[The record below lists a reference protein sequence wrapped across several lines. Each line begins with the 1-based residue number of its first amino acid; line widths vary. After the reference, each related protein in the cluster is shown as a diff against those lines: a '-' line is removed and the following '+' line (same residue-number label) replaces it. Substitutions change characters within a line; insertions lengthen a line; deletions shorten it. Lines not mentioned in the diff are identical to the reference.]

1 MRRGNCAQ
9 ASFSCPPAG
18 GACATQ
24 KQWRCVRWLSARYFA
39 YIIWV
44 TESDPYIGREVTHY
58 RIVEQVGGGGM
69 GVVYRAEDT
78 KLRRQVALKFMPLG
92 VAADPT
98 SLERFQREA
107 RAASALNHPN
117 ICTIYDIDED
127 EGIPFIAMELMQGVT
142 LKHRIANGPLRMDTL
157 VDLAIGVADALDAAH
172 SQGIIHR
179 DIKPANIFITERGQA
194 KILDFGLAKQL
205 ATGRRVGEAISL
217 GATAANVPAVLLETD
232 PNLTEP
238 GMALG
243 TVAYMSPEQV
253 CGEKLDG
260 RSDLFSFG
268 IVIYEMATAKQA
280 FSGPTAGVVFNQILE
295 REPVRPSQLNPEV
308 PPKLEE
314 IIEKALEK
322 DLKLRYHTAG
332 DMRADLQRL
341 KRAMESGRSGT
352 IRAGGAFSGTPSET
366 QGAAPIE
373 TPSSTP
379 PGTPPGSGAINAQ
392 DAGAAAAAAADLQRG
407 MASRVREDLHRLKG
421 ASEAT
426 ENLQSSV
433 ATRTGARSI
442 AEGGAS
448 GVRRTTESS
457 ATASA
462 AVPREKRNPAFLIA
476 SIAVVALLAIG
487 AAYGVYS
494 LLHRAPRTP
503 FENFSIKQISKNG
516 RSVAAAISPDGKYVL
531 SVVMDKGQSSLWL
544 NHLPTDSDTQIVPP
558 SDAIYFGPI
567 FAPDGNFIYFLKRES
582 AGADEADLYRAPI
595 LGGTPQLT
603 VHEAD
608 NPITFSPDGKRIAYV
623 RTGHP
628 DADKFC
634 LLTANA
640 DGSDERILVKGPLI
654 EQPFYPAWTPDGKAI
669 AGVVYENSGE
679 LSQIKMF
686 DAASGKESKLAGFK
700 DYAPSFLTWLPSGEG
715 MLLTAEARGSG
726 FIRQQIGYF
735 SSDEP
740 GIRFVTQDTNNYITL
755 RLSAD
760 GKTLSA
766 IQRHVNYGFFNFNA
780 AAAMAGRP
788 PDVTGIRQER
798 DIYGFNWAPDG
809 ALYVNDG
816 GKLLRVNADGS
827 GDETVLVNEADTV
840 LGLPASCANGKY
852 IVFTWAGYHNSTA
865 ANIWRVNAD
874 GRDPK
879 QITDEHDLRA
889 PVCSADGQWV
899 YFRDWF
905 SLEIKR
911 APIEGGKAEVV
922 PGTKIADAELDDTPV
937 AISPDGQWLAFSI
950 HTEPEGNETAHQT
963 KIVLLNLAQNGG
975 TGGDAGGTANSAGA
989 SASGGKADGAS
1000 GAQNKGAGAAARA
1013 GKGADASEGA
1023 GVGKGAGG
1031 AENKSGA
1038 AAAGAADKK
1047 GGSNA
1052 SAGASATNPITRIIK
1067 PDQRISG
1074 AASFTPDGRALV
1086 YPVREAGVDNLW
1098 LQPLDG
1104 GASAG
1109 KRITN
1114 FTTDL
1119 IDAYHFSLDG
1129 KQLGVLQRHA
1139 VSDVVLLRDTSK

>member
-1 MRRGNCAQ
+1 
-9 ASFSCPPAG
+9 
-18 GACATQ
+18 
-24 KQWRCVRWLSARYFA
+24 VRWLSVRYFA

-44 TESDPYIGREVTHY
+44 TEADPYIGREVTHY

-92 VAADPT
+92 VTADPT

-142 LKHRIANGPLRMDTL
+142 LKNRIANGPLRMDML

-280 FSGPTAGVVFNQILE
+280 FSGATAGVVFNQILE

-308 PPKLEE
+308 PAKLEE

-352 IRAGGAFSGTPSET
+352 IRATSPGTPSGTSIGNPSVTPSGTP
-366 QGAAPIE
+366 
-373 TPSSTP
+373 
-379 PGTPPGSGAINAQ
+379 AIDAQ
-392 DAGAAAAAAADLQRG
+392 SADAEAAAALQRSIE
-407 MASRVREDLHRLKG
+407 MRVHEDLHRLKG

-426 ENLQSSV
+426 ANLQSSV

-442 AEGGAS
+442 SQSLSAA
-448 GVRRTTESS
+448 RRTTESGGT
-457 ATASA
+457 ATAEAA
-462 AVPREKRNPAFLIA
+462 AVPARRNRALLIA
-476 SIAVVALLAIG
+476 GIAGVALLAIG

-494 LLHRAPRTP
+494 LLHRAPRMP

-654 EQPFYPAWTPDGKAI
+654 EEPFYPAWTPDGKAI

-686 DAASGKESKLAGFK
+686 DAASGKEAKLAGFK
-700 DYAPSFLTWLPSGEG
+700 DYAPSYLTWLPSGEG

-766 IQRHVNYGFFNFNA
+766 IQRHMTYGFFNFPA

-816 GKLLRVNADGS
+816 GKLLRVNANGS
-827 GDETVLVNEADTV
+827 GDETVLVSEADTI
-840 LGLPASCANGKY
+840 LGLPASCANGEY
-852 IVFTWAGYHNSTA
+852 IVFTWAGYHGSTT
-865 ANIWRVNAD
+865 ANVWRVNSD

-911 APIEGGKAEVV
+911 APIDGGKAEVV

-950 HTEPEGNETAHQT
+950 HVEPEGTETAHQT
-963 KIVLLNLAQNGG
+963 KIVLLNLSASGASG
-975 TGGDAGGTANSAGA
+975 ASANAGA
-989 SASGGKADGAS
+989 SASG
-1000 GAQNKGAGAAARA
+1000 AQNRGAGANANSSAA
-1013 GKGADASEGA
+1013 
-1023 GVGKGAGG
+1023 
-1031 AENKSGA
+1031 
-1038 AAAGAADKK
+1038 
-1047 GGSNA
+1047 
-1052 SAGASATNPITRIIK
+1052 NPITRIIK

-1104 GASAG
+1104 SASAA

-1129 KQLGVLQRHA
+1129 KQLGVLQRHV

>member
-1 MRRGNCAQ
+1 
-9 ASFSCPPAG
+9 
-18 GACATQ
+18 
-24 KQWRCVRWLSARYFA
+24 
-39 YIIWV
+39 
-44 TESDPYIGREVTHY
+44 
-58 RIVEQVGGGGM
+58 M

-142 LKHRIANGPLRMDTL
+142 LKNRIASGPLRMDML
-157 VDLAIGVADALDAAH
+157 LDLAIGVADALDAAH
-172 SQGIIHR
+172 SQGILHR
-179 DIKPANIFITERGQA
+179 DIKPANIFITDRGQA

-205 ATGRRVGEAISL
+205 SKGRRVGEAISL

-268 IVIYEMATAKQA
+268 IVLYEMATAKQA
-280 FSGPTAGVVFNQILE
+280 FSGATAGVIFNQILE
-295 REPVRPSQLNPEV
+295 RQPVPPSQLNPEV

-332 DMRADLQRL
+332 DLRADLQRL

-352 IRAGGAFSGTPSET
+352 IRAASSG
-366 QGAAPIE
+366 

-379 PGTPPGSGAINAQ
+379 SSGAPSGTPSLAPSGTPANDAQ
-392 DAGAAAAAAADLQRG
+392 SADAEAAAALQRSIE
-407 MASRVREDLHRLKG
+407 SRAHEDLYRLKG
-421 ASEAT
+421 ASEAS

-442 AEGGAS
+442 SQSLTTA
-448 GVRRTTESS
+448 RRTTESGGT
-457 ATASA
+457 ATAEAA
-462 AVPREKRNPAFLIA
+462 AVPARRNRALLVAGIA
-476 SIAVVALLAIG
+476 GIALLAIG

-494 LLHRAPRTP
+494 LLHRAHPMP
-503 FENFSIKQISKNG
+503 FENFSIRQISKNG
-516 RSVAAAISPDGKYVL
+516 KSVAAAISPDGKYVL
-531 SVVMDKGQSSLWL
+531 SVVQDKGQSSLWL
-544 NHLPTDSDTQIVPP
+544 RHLPTDSDTQIVAP

-582 AGADEADLYRAPI
+582 AAADEADLYRAPI

-628 DADKFC
+628 DPEKFS

-640 DGSDERILVKGPLI
+640 DGSDEKTLVSGPMT

-686 DAASGKESKLAGFK
+686 DAATGKEAKLAGFK
-700 DYAPSFLTWLPSGEG
+700 DYAPSFLSWLPSGDG

-766 IQRHVNYGFFNFNA
+766 IQRHMNYGFFNFPA
-780 AAAMAGRP
+780 AVAMAGRP

-798 DIYGFNWAPDG
+798 DIYGFNWAPENT
-809 ALYVNDG
+809 LYLNDG

-827 GDETVLVNEADTV
+827 GDETVLVSEADTV

-852 IVFTWAGYHNSTA
+852 IVFTWAGYHGSTT

-879 QITDEHDLRA
+879 QLTDEHDLRA
-889 PVCSADGQWV
+889 PACSADGQWV

-905 SLEIKR
+905 SHEIKR
-911 APIEGGKAEVV
+911 APIDGGKSEVV
-922 PGTKIADAELDDTPV
+922 RGTKIADAELDNSPV

-950 HTEPEGNETAHQT
+950 HVEPEGNETAHQT
-963 KIVLLNLAQNGG
+963 KIVLLNLNGTPSVPG
-975 TGGDAGGTANSAGA
+975 KGSLGNPSSGARSGHGGS
-989 SASGGKADGAS
+989 GKA
-1000 GAQNKGAGAAARA
+1000 
-1013 GKGADASEGA
+1013 E
-1023 GVGKGAGG
+1023 GAGG
-1031 AENKSGA
+1031 AEHKG
-1038 AAAGAADKK
+1038 AGAV
-1047 GGSNA
+1047 
-1052 SAGASATNPITRIIK
+1052 AGASVANSATRIIS

-1104 GASAG
+1104 DASAAR
-1109 KRITN
+1109 RITN
-1114 FTTDL
+1114 FTSDL

>member
-1 MRRGNCAQ
+1 MAE
-9 ASFSCPPAG
+9 A
-18 GACATQ
+18 
-24 KQWRCVRWLSARYFA
+24 
-39 YIIWV
+39 
-44 TESDPYIGREVTHY
+44 DPYIGRVVTHY

-142 LKHRIANGPLRMDTL
+142 LKNRIATGPLRMDML

-205 ATGRRVGEAISL
+205 ATGRKVGEAISL

-295 REPVRPSQLNPEV
+295 REPVRPSRLNPEV

-352 IRAGGAFSGTPSET
+352 IRALTSGTQSGAPTGTPSGTPS
-366 QGAAPIE
+366 GA
-373 TPSSTP
+373 PS
-379 PGTPPGSGAINAQ
+379 SGAIGAQ
-392 DAGAAAAAAADLQRG
+392 SADAAAAADLQG
-407 MASRVREDLHRLKG
+407 SMASRVREDLHRLKG

-442 AEGGAS
+442 SQSLPTA
-448 GVRRTTESS
+448 RRTTESGGT
-457 ATASA
+457 ATGEA
-462 AVPREKRNPAFLIA
+462 AVPPAQRNRALQIA
-476 SIAVVALLAIG
+476 GIALLAIG

-494 LLHRAPRTP
+494 LVHRAGPVP
-503 FENFSIKQISKNG
+503 FQNFSITQVTKSGKAIS
-516 RSVAAAISPDGKYVL
+516 AAISPDGKYIF
-531 SVVMDKGQSSLWL
+531 SVVSDKGQRSLWL
-544 NHLPTDSDTQIVPP
+544 RHLPTDSDTQIVPP
-558 SDAIYFGPI
+558 SDAYYWGPI
-567 FAPDGNFIYFLKRES
+567 FAPDGNYVYFLKRES
-582 AGADEADLYRAPI
+582 AAADESDLYRAPI

-608 NPITFSPDGKRIAYV
+608 NPITFSPDGQRIAYV

-628 DADKFC
+628 EPGEFS
-634 LLTANA
+634 LLTAQS
-640 DGSDERILVKGPLI
+640 DGSDEKLLVAGPI
-654 EQPFYPAWTPDGKAI
+654 AEEPFGLAWTRDGKAI
-669 AGVVYENSGE
+669 AGVIYQMGE
-679 LSQIKMF
+679 QLSRIEMF
-686 DAASGKESKLAGFK
+686 DVASGKNTTLAGFT
-700 DYAPSFLTWLPSGEG
+700 DFAASALVWMPDGDG
-715 MLLTAEARGSG
+715 MLLTAESRGTG
-726 FIRQQIGYF
+726 FIRDQIGYL
-735 SSDEP
+735 EK
-740 GIRFVTQDTNNYITL
+740 GEARIRLVTQDTNSYKTL

-760 GKTLSA
+760 GKILSA
-766 IQRHVNYGFFNFNA
+766 VQVKISNSFYEFPATGAPSGNAPGA
-780 AAAMAGRP
+780 AASALPVAA
-788 PDVTGIRQER
+788 VTQER
-798 DIYGFNWAPDG
+798 DVYGFNWAPD
-809 ALYVNDG
+809 AKLLVNDG
-816 GKLLRVNADGS
+816 GKLLRVSATG
-827 GDETVLVNEADTV
+827 GDEAVLLSEANTVMA
-840 LGLPASCANGKY
+840 LPASCANGKY
-852 IVFTWAGYHNSTA
+852 IVFTWAGYHGSPF
-865 ANIWRVNAD
+865 ANIWRVDSD
-874 GRDPK
+874 GTNPK
-879 QITDEHDLRA
+879 QITNERDIRG
-889 PVCSADGQWV
+889 PVCSPDGKWV

-905 SLEIKR
+905 SHEIKR
-911 APIEGGKAEVV
+911 ASIDGGKSEVV
-922 PGTKIADAELDDTPV
+922 PGTNIPDADLDTTDIS
-937 AISPDGQWLAFSI
+937 ISPDGQWLAFSI
-950 HTEPEGNETAHQT
+950 HVEPEGNETAHQT
-963 KIVLLNLAQNGG
+963 KIVLLSLGEAEPNQP
-975 TGGDAGGTANSAGA
+975 
-989 SASGGKADGAS
+989 GKLP
-1000 GAQNKGAGAAARA
+1000 
-1013 GKGADASEGA
+1013 
-1023 GVGKGAGG
+1023 
-1031 AENKSGA
+1031 
-1038 AAAGAADKK
+1038 
-1047 GGSNA
+1047 
-1052 SAGASATNPITRIIK
+1052 TNPIKRIVS

-1086 YPVREAGVDNLW
+1086 YPIRAAGVDNLW
-1098 LQPLDG
+1098 LQPLD
-1104 GASAG
+1104 ASADHVDPSG
-1109 KRITN
+1109 IIPSKTIVRGPVPGRQITN

>member
-1 MRRGNCAQ
+1 MAE
-9 ASFSCPPAG
+9 
-18 GACATQ
+18 T
-24 KQWRCVRWLSARYFA
+24 
-39 YIIWV
+39 
-44 TESDPYIGREVTHY
+44 DPYIGRVVTHY

-78 KLRRQVALKFMPLG
+78 KLRRQVALKFLPLG

-127 EGIPFIAMELMQGVT
+127 EGIPFIAMELLQGVT
-142 LKHRIANGPLRMDTL
+142 LKHRIASGPLRMDML

-205 ATGRRVGEAISL
+205 ATGRRVGETISM

-232 PNLTEP
+232 PNLTSP
-238 GMALG
+238 GTALG

-268 IVIYEMATAKQA
+268 IVIYEMATGKQA
-280 FSGPTAGVVFNQILE
+280 FSGATAGVIFNQILE
-295 REPVRPSQLNPEV
+295 RQPAPPSQLNPEV
-308 PPKLEE
+308 PAKLEE

-352 IRAGGAFSGTPSET
+352 IRAASSFSAPS
-366 QGAAPIE
+366 GNR
-373 TPSSTP
+373 
-379 PGTPPGSGAINAQ
+379 AIDAQ
-392 DAGAAAAAAADLQRG
+392 DADAEAAADLQRSIS
-407 MASRVREDLHRLKG
+407 SRAREDLHRLKG

-426 ENLQSSV
+426 ENLQSSGGS
-433 ATRTGARSI
+433 RTGARSI
-442 AEGGAS
+442 AQGGAS
-448 GVRRTTESS
+448 GARRTTESGGTSSGTSAGTGTGS
-457 ATASA
+457 ATSTATGTTTGTTTGA
-462 AVPREKRNPAFLIA
+462 TAVEVARQHRGILTIVMVAI
-476 SIAVVALLAIG
+476 ALLAVG
-487 AAYGVYS
+487 AAYGLYS
-494 LLHRAPRTP
+494 LLHRAEPVP
-503 FENFSIKQISKNG
+503 FQHFSITQISKNG
-516 RSVAAAISPDGKYVL
+516 KSVAAAISPDGKYVL
-531 SVVMDKGQSSLWL
+531 SVVEDKGQRSLWL
-544 NHLPTDSDTQIVPP
+544 HHLPTDSDTQIVAP

-608 NPITFSPDGKRIAYV
+608 NPITFSPDGKRMAYV

-628 DADKFC
+628 DPEKFS

-640 DGSDERILVKGPLI
+640 DGSDEKTLASGPMTA
-654 EQPFYPAWTPDGKAI
+654 QPFYPAWTPDGKAI
-669 AGVVYENSGE
+669 AGVVYQNSGE

-686 DAASGKESKLAGFK
+686 DAASGKEAKLAGFK
-700 DYAPSFLTWLPSGEG
+700 DYAPSYLTWMPSGAG

-760 GKTLSA
+760 GKMLSA
-766 IQRHVNYGFFNFNA
+766 IQRHVNYGFFNFPA
-780 AAAMAGRP
+780 AAAMAGKP
-788 PDVTGIRQER
+788 PDVTGIREER
-798 DIYGFNWAPDG
+798 DVYGFNWAPENT
-809 ALYVNDG
+809 LYVNDG

-827 GDETVLVNEADTV
+827 GDETVLVSEADTV
-840 LGLPASCANGKY
+840 LGLPASCASGKY
-852 IVFTWAGYHNSTA
+852 IVFTWAGYHGSTT
-865 ANIWRVNAD
+865 ANIWRVNSD

-905 SLEIKR
+905 SQEIKR
-911 APIEGGKAEVV
+911 A
-922 PGTKIADAELDDTPV
+922 
-937 AISPDGQWLAFSI
+937 
-950 HTEPEGNETAHQT
+950 
-963 KIVLLNLAQNGG
+963 
-975 TGGDAGGTANSAGA
+975 
-989 SASGGKADGAS
+989 
-1000 GAQNKGAGAAARA
+1000 
-1013 GKGADASEGA
+1013 
-1023 GVGKGAGG
+1023 
-1031 AENKSGA
+1031 
-1038 AAAGAADKK
+1038 
-1047 GGSNA
+1047 
-1052 SAGASATNPITRIIK
+1052 
-1067 PDQRISG
+1067 
-1074 AASFTPDGRALV
+1074 
-1086 YPVREAGVDNLW
+1086 
-1098 LQPLDG
+1098 
-1104 GASAG
+1104 
-1109 KRITN
+1109 
-1114 FTTDL
+1114 
-1119 IDAYHFSLDG
+1119 
-1129 KQLGVLQRHA
+1129 
-1139 VSDVVLLRDTSK
+1139 

>member
-1 MRRGNCAQ
+1 MSSGYRAAFLRGHRHDCLCYLKA
-9 ASFSCPPAG
+9 PAG
-18 GACATQ
+18 GQ
-24 KQWRCVRWLSARYFA
+24 RYKCKNNDASSCCLTPRHFA
-39 YIIWV
+39 YIIRV
-44 TESDPYIGREVTHY
+44 TESDPYIGRVVTHY

-92 VAADPT
+92 VAADPI

-142 LKHRIANGPLRMDTL
+142 LKQRIAIGPLRTDAL
-157 VDLAIGVADALDAAH
+157 LEIAIEVADALDAAH
-172 SQGIIHR
+172 SRGILHR
-179 DIKPANIFITERGQA
+179 DIKPANIFITDRGQA

-217 GATAANVPAVLLETD
+217 GATASNVPAVLLETD
-232 PNLTEP
+232 PNLTET

-253 CGEKLDG
+253 SGEKLDG

-268 IVIYEMATAKQA
+268 IVLYEMATAKQA
-280 FSGPTAGVVFNQILE
+280 FSGATAGVIFNQILE
-295 REPVRPSQLNPEV
+295 REPVRPSQVNPEV

-352 IRAGGAFSGTPSET
+352 IRSAGSFSSTPSGTASGAPSETPSGTPSV
-366 QGAAPIE
+366 
-373 TPSSTP
+373 TPS
-379 PGTPPGSGAINAQ
+379 GSGAINAQ
-392 DAGAAAAAAADLQRG
+392 DADAAAAADLRNS
-407 MASRVREDLHRLKG
+407 MSSRAREDLHRLKG

-442 AEGGAS
+442 SQSLTTA
-448 GVRRTTESS
+448 RRTTESGGT
-457 ATASA
+457 ATAEAA
-462 AVPREKRNPAFLIA
+462 AVPARRNRALLIA
-476 SIAVVALLAIG
+476 GIAGIALLAIG

-494 LLHRAPRTP
+494 LLHRAPRMP
-503 FENFSIKQISKNG
+503 FENFSIRQISKNG
-516 RSVAAAISPDGKYVL
+516 KSVAAAISPDGKYVL

-544 NHLPTDSDTQIVPP
+544 RHLPTDSDTQIVPP

-582 AGADEADLYRAPI
+582 AAADEADLYRAPI

-640 DGSDERILVKGPLI
+640 DGSDEKILLKGPLT

-669 AGVVYENSGE
+669 AGAVYENSGE

-686 DAASGKESKLAGFK
+686 DASSGKETKLAGFK

-766 IQRHVNYGFFNFNA
+766 IQRHMTFGFFNFPA

-798 DIYGFNWAPDG
+798 DIYGFNWAPENT
-809 ALYVNDG
+809 LYVNDG

-827 GDETVLVNEADTV
+827 GEETVLVSEADTI

-852 IVFTWAGYHNSTA
+852 IVFTWAGYHGSTT
-865 ANIWRVNAD
+865 ANIWRVNSD

-905 SLEIKR
+905 SQEIKR
-911 APIEGGKAEVV
+911 ASIDGGKAEVV
-922 PGTKIADAELDDTPV
+922 AGTKIADAELDDTPV

-950 HTEPEGNETAHQT
+950 HVEPEGNETAHQT
-963 KIVLLNLAQNGG
+963 KIVLLNL
-975 TGGDAGGTANSAGA
+975 
-989 SASGGKADGAS
+989 
-1000 GAQNKGAGAAARA
+1000 GAA
-1013 GKGADASEGA
+1013 
-1023 GVGKGAGG
+1023 AGG
-1031 AENKSGA
+1031 AESKSANAANGA
-1038 AAAGAADKK
+1038 
-1047 GGSNA
+1047 
-1052 SAGASATNPITRIIK
+1052 NPVTRIIK

-1098 LQPLDG
+1098 LQPLDTS
-1104 GASAG
+1104 ASTA

-1114 FTTDL
+1114 FTSDL

>member
-1 MRRGNCAQ
+1 M
-9 ASFSCPPAG
+9 
-18 GACATQ
+18 
-24 KQWRCVRWLSARYFA
+24 RWLCAREFA

-44 TESDPYIGREVTHY
+44 TESDPYIGRVVTHY

-92 VAADPT
+92 VTADPT

-142 LKHRIANGPLRMDTL
+142 LKHRIASGPLRMDIL

-268 IVIYEMATAKQA
+268 IVLYEMATAKQA
-280 FSGPTAGVVFNQILE
+280 FSGATAGVIFNQILE

-352 IRAGGAFSGTPSET
+352 IRATSPGTSSSTPSGTPS
-366 QGAAPIE
+366 A
-373 TPSSTP
+373 TPS
-379 PGTPPGSGAINAQ
+379 GTPSGTPAIDAQ
-392 DAGAAAAAAADLQRG
+392 SADAEAAAALQRSIE
-407 MASRVREDLHRLKG
+407 SRAHEDLHRLKG

-426 ENLQSSV
+426 ANLQSSV

-457 ATASA
+457 VSATT
-462 AVPREKRNPAFLIA
+462 AVPREQRNPAFLFA

-640 DGSDERILVKGPLI
+640 DGSDEKILVKGPLI

-686 DAASGKESKLAGFK
+686 DAASGKEAKLAGFK

-766 IQRHVNYGFFNFNA
+766 IQRHMTYGFFNFPA

-816 GKLLRVNADGS
+816 GKLLRVNANGS

-852 IVFTWAGYHNSTA
+852 IVFTWAGYHGSTA
-865 ANIWRVNAD
+865 ANIWRVNSD

-950 HTEPEGNETAHQT
+950 HVEPEGNETAHQM
-963 KIVLLNLAQNGG
+963 KIVLLNLGASGAA
-975 TGGDAGGTANSAGA
+975 GGDGSGSANAGKGAGA
-989 SASGGKADGAS
+989 GAASESRGKADGAS
-1000 GAQNKGAGAAARA
+1000 GAKNKGAGAE
-1013 GKGADASEGA
+1013 ASEGA

-1031 AENKSGA
+1031 AENKG
-1038 AAAGAADKK
+1038 AGA
-1047 GGSNA
+1047 NV
-1052 SAGASATNPITRIIK
+1052 GASAANPITRIIK

-1098 LQPLDG
+1098 QQPIEG
-1104 GASAG
+1104 SASAA

-1114 FTTDL
+1114 FTTDM

>member
-1 MRRGNCAQ
+1 MAE
-9 ASFSCPPAG
+9 A
-18 GACATQ
+18 
-24 KQWRCVRWLSARYFA
+24 
-39 YIIWV
+39 
-44 TESDPYIGREVTHY
+44 DPYIGRVVTHY

-92 VAADPT
+92 VAADPI

-142 LKHRIANGPLRMDTL
+142 LKQRIASGPLRTDAL
-157 VDLAIGVADALDAAH
+157 LEIAIEVADALDAAH
-172 SQGIIHR
+172 SRGILHR
-179 DIKPANIFITERGQA
+179 DIKPANIFITDRGQA

-217 GATAANVPAVLLETD
+217 GATASNVPAVLLETD
-232 PNLTEP
+232 PNLTET

-253 CGEKLDG
+253 SGEKLDG

-268 IVIYEMATAKQA
+268 IVLYEMATAKQA
-280 FSGPTAGVVFNQILE
+280 FSGATAGVIFNQILE
-295 REPVRPSQLNPEV
+295 REPVRPSQVNPEV

-352 IRAGGAFSGTPSET
+352 IRSAGAFSSTPSGTPS
-366 QGAAPIE
+366 GGPSE
-373 TPSSTP
+373 TPS
-379 PGTPPGSGAINAQ
+379 GTPPVTPSGSRAINAQ
-392 DAGAAAAAAADLQRG
+392 DADAVAAADLRNS
-407 MASRVREDLHRLKG
+407 MSSRAREDLHRLKG

-442 AEGGAS
+442 SQSLTTA
-448 GVRRTTESS
+448 RRTTESGGT
-457 ATASA
+457 ATAEAA
-462 AVPREKRNPAFLIA
+462 AVPARRNRALLIA
-476 SIAVVALLAIG
+476 GIAGIALLAIG

-494 LLHRAPRTP
+494 LLHRAPRMP
-503 FENFSIKQISKNG
+503 FENFSIRQISKNG
-516 RSVAAAISPDGKYVL
+516 KSVAAAISPDGKYVL

-544 NHLPTDSDTQIVPP
+544 RHLPTDSDTQIVPP

-582 AGADEADLYRAPI
+582 AAADEADLYRAPI

-640 DGSDERILVKGPLI
+640 DGSDEKILLKGPLT

-669 AGVVYENSGE
+669 AGAVYENSGE

-686 DAASGKESKLAGFK
+686 DAATGKEAKLAGFK
-700 DYAPSFLTWLPSGEG
+700 DFAPSFLTWLPSGEG

-766 IQRHVNYGFFNFNA
+766 IQRHMSFGFFNFPA

-798 DIYGFNWAPDG
+798 DIYGFNWAPENT
-809 ALYVNDG
+809 LYVNDG
-816 GKLLRVNADGS
+816 GKLMRVNADGS
-827 GDETVLVNEADTV
+827 GDETVLVSEADTV

-852 IVFTWAGYHNSTA
+852 IVFTWAGYHGSTT
-865 ANIWRVNAD
+865 ANIWRVNSD

-905 SLEIKR
+905 SQEIKR
-911 APIEGGKAEVV
+911 ASIDGGKAEVV

-963 KIVLLNLAQNGG
+963 KIVLLNL
-975 TGGDAGGTANSAGA
+975 
-989 SASGGKADGAS
+989 
-1000 GAQNKGAGAAARA
+1000 GAA
-1013 GKGADASEGA
+1013 
-1023 GVGKGAGG
+1023 AGG
-1031 AENKSGA
+1031 AESKSA
-1038 AAAGAADKK
+1038 
-1047 GGSNA
+1047 N
-1052 SAGASATNPITRIIK
+1052 RIIK

-1104 GASAG
+1104 SASAA

-1114 FTTDL
+1114 FTSDL

>member
-1 MRRGNCAQ
+1 MPALQGKIGKAT
-9 ASFSCPPAG
+9 APPVL
-18 GACATQ
+18 Q
-24 KQWRCVRWLSARYFA
+24 EQWRGETTDALRVDEASASSRILGRMA
-39 YIIWV
+39 
-44 TESDPYIGREVTHY
+44 EADPYIGRVVTHY

-78 KLRRQVALKFMPLG
+78 KLRRQVALKFLPLG
-92 VAADPT
+92 AAPDAT

-127 EGIPFIAMELMQGVT
+127 EGTPFIAMELLQGVT
-142 LKHRIANGPLRMDTL
+142 LKHRIASGPLRMDTL

-205 ATGRRVGEAISL
+205 ATGRKVGETISM

-232 PNLTEP
+232 PNLTSP
-238 GMALG
+238 GTALG

-268 IVIYEMATAKQA
+268 IVLYEMATAKQA
-280 FSGPTAGVVFNQILE
+280 FSGATAGVIFNQILE
-295 REPVRPSQLNPEV
+295 REPVRPSQVNPEV

-352 IRAGGAFSGTPSET
+352 IRAGAVSSSPSGTPPERPS
-366 QGAAPIE
+366 GA
-373 TPSSTP
+373 PS
-379 PGTPPGSGAINAQ
+379 SGAINAQ
-392 DAGAAAAAAADLQRG
+392 DADAAADLQNS
-407 MASRVREDLHRLKG
+407 MSSRAREDLHRLKG

-442 AEGGAS
+442 SQSLTTA
-448 GVRRTTESS
+448 RRTTESGGT
-457 ATASA
+457 ATAEAA
-462 AVPREKRNPAFLIA
+462 AVPARRNRALLIA
-476 SIAVVALLAIG
+476 GIAGIALLAIG

-494 LLHRAPRTP
+494 LLHRAPRMP
-503 FENFSIKQISKNG
+503 FENFTIRQISKNG
-516 RSVAAAISPDGKYVL
+516 KSVAAAISPDGKYVL
-531 SVVMDKGQSSLWL
+531 SVVQDKGQSSLWL
-544 NHLPTDSDTQIVPP
+544 RHLPTDSDTQIVPP
-558 SDAIYFGPI
+558 SDAI
-567 FAPDGNFIYFLKRES
+567 FIYFLKRES
-582 AGADEADLYRAPI
+582 AAADEADLYRAPI

-608 NPITFSPDGKRIAYV
+608 NPITFSPYGKRIAYV
-623 RTGHP
+623 RSGHP

-640 DGSDERILVKGPLI
+640 DGSDEKILLKGPLT
-654 EQPFYPAWTPDGKAI
+654 EQPFYPAWSPDGKAI
-669 AGVVYENSGE
+669 AGVVYQNSGE

-686 DAASGKESKLAGFK
+686 DAASGKEAKLAGFK
-700 DYAPSFLTWLPSGEG
+700 DYAPSYLTWMPSGEG

-766 IQRHVNYGFFNFNA
+766 IQRHVNYGFFNFPA

-809 ALYVNDG
+809 GLYVNDG
-816 GKLLRVNADGS
+816 GKLMRVNADGS
-827 GDETVLVNEADTV
+827 GDETVLVSEADTV
-840 LGLPASCANGKY
+840 LGLPASCASGKY
-852 IVFTWAGYHNSTA
+852 I
-865 ANIWRVNAD
+865 
-874 GRDPK
+874 
-879 QITDEHDLRA
+879 
-889 PVCSADGQWV
+889 
-899 YFRDWF
+899 
-905 SLEIKR
+905 
-911 APIEGGKAEVV
+911 
-922 PGTKIADAELDDTPV
+922 
-937 AISPDGQWLAFSI
+937 
-950 HTEPEGNETAHQT
+950 
-963 KIVLLNLAQNGG
+963 
-975 TGGDAGGTANSAGA
+975 
-989 SASGGKADGAS
+989 
-1000 GAQNKGAGAAARA
+1000 
-1013 GKGADASEGA
+1013 
-1023 GVGKGAGG
+1023 
-1031 AENKSGA
+1031 
-1038 AAAGAADKK
+1038 
-1047 GGSNA
+1047 
-1052 SAGASATNPITRIIK
+1052 
-1067 PDQRISG
+1067 
-1074 AASFTPDGRALV
+1074 
-1086 YPVREAGVDNLW
+1086 
-1098 LQPLDG
+1098 
-1104 GASAG
+1104 
-1109 KRITN
+1109 
-1114 FTTDL
+1114 
-1119 IDAYHFSLDG
+1119 
-1129 KQLGVLQRHA
+1129 
-1139 VSDVVLLRDTSK
+1139 

>member
-1 MRRGNCAQ
+1 
-9 ASFSCPPAG
+9 
-18 GACATQ
+18 
-24 KQWRCVRWLSARYFA
+24 
-39 YIIWV
+39 V
-44 TESDPYIGREVTHY
+44 TESDPYIGRVVTHY

-92 VAADPT
+92 VAADPI

-142 LKHRIANGPLRMDTL
+142 LKQRIASGPLRTDAL
-157 VDLAIGVADALDAAH
+157 LEIAIEVADALDAAH
-172 SQGIIHR
+172 SRGILHR
-179 DIKPANIFITERGQA
+179 DIKPANIFITDRGQA

-217 GATAANVPAVLLETD
+217 GATASNVPAVLLETD
-232 PNLTEP
+232 PNLTET

-253 CGEKLDG
+253 SGEKLDG

-268 IVIYEMATAKQA
+268 IVLYEMATAKQA
-280 FSGPTAGVVFNQILE
+280 FSGATAGVIFNQILE
-295 REPVRPSQLNPEV
+295 REPVRPSQVNPEV

-352 IRAGGAFSGTPSET
+352 IRSAGAFSSTPSGTASGAPSET
-366 QGAAPIE
+366 
-373 TPSSTP
+373 PS
-379 PGTPPGSGAINAQ
+379 GTPPVTPSGSGAINAQ
-392 DAGAAAAAAADLQRG
+392 DADAAADLQNS
-407 MASRVREDLHRLKG
+407 MSSRAREDLHRLKG

-442 AEGGAS
+442 SQSLTTA
-448 GVRRTTESS
+448 RRTIESGGT
-457 ATASA
+457 ATAEAA
-462 AVPREKRNPAFLIA
+462 AVPARRYRALLIA
-476 SIAVVALLAIG
+476 GIAGIALLAIG

-494 LLHRAPRTP
+494 LLHRAPRMP
-503 FENFSIKQISKNG
+503 FENFSIRQISKNG
-516 RSVAAAISPDGKYVL
+516 KSVAAAISPDGKYVL

-544 NHLPTDSDTQIVPP
+544 RHLPTDSDTQIVPP

-582 AGADEADLYRAPI
+582 AAADEADLYRAPI

-640 DGSDERILVKGPLI
+640 DGSDEKILLKGPLT

-669 AGVVYENSGE
+669 AGAVYENSGE

-686 DAASGKESKLAGFK
+686 DAATGKETKLAGFK

-766 IQRHVNYGFFNFNA
+766 IQRHMTFGFFNFPA

-798 DIYGFNWAPDG
+798 DIYGFNWAPENT
-809 ALYVNDG
+809 LYVNDG
-816 GKLLRVNADGS
+816 GKLMRVNADGA
-827 GDETVLVNEADTV
+827 GEETVLVSEADTI

-852 IVFTWAGYHNSTA
+852 IVFTWAGYHGSTT
-865 ANIWRVNAD
+865 ANIWRVNSD

-905 SLEIKR
+905 SQEIKR
-911 APIEGGKAEVV
+911 ASIDGGKAEVV

-950 HTEPEGNETAHQT
+950 HVEPEGNETAHQT
-963 KIVLLNLAQNGG
+963 KIVLLNL
-975 TGGDAGGTANSAGA
+975 
-989 SASGGKADGAS
+989 
-1000 GAQNKGAGAAARA
+1000 GAA
-1013 GKGADASEGA
+1013 
-1023 GVGKGAGG
+1023 AGG
-1031 AENKSGA
+1031 AESKSANAANGA
-1038 AAAGAADKK
+1038 
-1047 GGSNA
+1047 
-1052 SAGASATNPITRIIK
+1052 NPVTRIIK

-1098 LQPLDG
+1098 LQPLD
-1104 GASAG
+1104 ASASAA

-1114 FTTDL
+1114 FTSDL

-1129 KQLGVLQRHA
+1129 KQLGILQRHA

>member
-1 MRRGNCAQ
+1 
-9 ASFSCPPAG
+9 
-18 GACATQ
+18 
-24 KQWRCVRWLSARYFA
+24 
-39 YIIWV
+39 V
-44 TESDPYIGREVTHY
+44 TESDPYIGRVVTHY

-92 VAADPT
+92 VAADPI

-142 LKHRIANGPLRMDTL
+142 LKQRIASGPLRTDAL
-157 VDLAIGVADALDAAH
+157 LEIAIEVADALDAAH
-172 SQGIIHR
+172 SRGILHR
-179 DIKPANIFITERGQA
+179 DIKPANIFITDRGQA

-217 GATAANVPAVLLETD
+217 GATASNVPAVLLETD
-232 PNLTEP
+232 PNLTET

-253 CGEKLDG
+253 SGEKLDG

-268 IVIYEMATAKQA
+268 IVLYEMATAKQA
-280 FSGPTAGVVFNQILE
+280 FSGATAGVIFNQILE
-295 REPVRPSQLNPEV
+295 REPVRPSQVNPEV

-352 IRAGGAFSGTPSET
+352 IRSAGAFSSTPSGTASGAPSET
-366 QGAAPIE
+366 
-373 TPSSTP
+373 PS
-379 PGTPPGSGAINAQ
+379 GTPPVTPSGSGAINAQ
-392 DAGAAAAAAADLQRG
+392 DADAAADLQNS
-407 MASRVREDLHRLKG
+407 MSSRAREDLHRLKG

-442 AEGGAS
+442 SQSLTTA
-448 GVRRTTESS
+448 RRTIESGGT
-457 ATASA
+457 ATAEAA
-462 AVPREKRNPAFLIA
+462 AVPARRNRALLIA
-476 SIAVVALLAIG
+476 GIAGIALLAIG

-494 LLHRAPRTP
+494 LLHRAPRMP
-503 FENFSIKQISKNG
+503 FENFSIRQISKNG
-516 RSVAAAISPDGKYVL
+516 KSVAAAISPDGKYVL

-544 NHLPTDSDTQIVPP
+544 RHLPTDSDTQIVPP

-582 AGADEADLYRAPI
+582 AAADEADLYRAPI

-640 DGSDERILVKGPLI
+640 DGSDEKILLKGPLT

-669 AGVVYENSGE
+669 AGAVYENSGE

-686 DAASGKESKLAGFK
+686 DAATGKETKLAGFK

-766 IQRHVNYGFFNFNA
+766 IQRHMTFGFFNFPA

-798 DIYGFNWAPDG
+798 DIYGFNWAPENT
-809 ALYVNDG
+809 LYVNDG
-816 GKLLRVNADGS
+816 GKLMRVNADGA
-827 GDETVLVNEADTV
+827 GEETVLVSEADTI

-852 IVFTWAGYHNSTA
+852 IVFTWAGYHGSTT
-865 ANIWRVNAD
+865 ANIWRVNSD

-905 SLEIKR
+905 SQEIKR
-911 APIEGGKAEVV
+911 ASIDGGKAEVV

-950 HTEPEGNETAHQT
+950 HVEPEGNETAHQT
-963 KIVLLNLAQNGG
+963 KIVLLNL
-975 TGGDAGGTANSAGA
+975 
-989 SASGGKADGAS
+989 
-1000 GAQNKGAGAAARA
+1000 GAA
-1013 GKGADASEGA
+1013 
-1023 GVGKGAGG
+1023 AGG
-1031 AENKSGA
+1031 AESKSANAANGA
-1038 AAAGAADKK
+1038 
-1047 GGSNA
+1047 
-1052 SAGASATNPITRIIK
+1052 NPVTRIIK

-1098 LQPLDG
+1098 LQPLD
-1104 GASAG
+1104 ASASAA

-1114 FTTDL
+1114 FTSDL

-1129 KQLGVLQRHA
+1129 KQLGILQRHA

>member
-1 MRRGNCAQ
+1 M
-9 ASFSCPPAG
+9 
-18 GACATQ
+18 
-24 KQWRCVRWLSARYFA
+24 
-39 YIIWV
+39 
-44 TESDPYIGREVTHY
+44 TEADPYIGSVVTHY

-142 LKHRIANGPLRMDTL
+142 LKNRIANGPLRMDML

-205 ATGRRVGEAISL
+205 ATGRKVGEAISL

-268 IVIYEMATAKQA
+268 IVIYEMATARQA
-280 FSGPTAGVVFNQILE
+280 FSGATAGVVFNQILE
-295 REPVRPSQLNPEV
+295 RQPVPPSQLNPEV

-352 IRAGGAFSGTPSET
+352 IRSASSG
-366 QGAAPIE
+366 

-379 PGTPPGSGAINAQ
+379 SSTPSGSGAIDAIDAQ
-392 DAGAAAAAAADLQRG
+392 DADAAAGLQSS
-407 MASRVREDLHRLKG
+407 MSSRAREDLHRLKG

-426 ENLQSSV
+426 ENLQGSGGS
-433 ATRTGARSI
+433 RTGARSI
-442 AEGGAS
+442 AEGG
-448 GVRRTTESS
+448 GVRRVTESGGTS
-457 ATASA
+457 TGASTGTTAAESA
-462 AVPREKRNPAFLIA
+462 AMPAQRNRALRIA
-476 SIAVVALLAIG
+476 GFAGIALLAIA
-487 AAYGVYS
+487 AAYGIYS
-494 LLHRAPRTP
+494 LVHRAAPVP
-503 FENFSIKQISKNG
+503 FQNFSITQVTKSGKAV
-516 RSVAAAISPDGKYVL
+516 SAAISPDGKYIF
-531 SVVMDKGQSSLWL
+531 SVVSDKGQRSLWL
-544 NHLPTDSDTQIVPP
+544 RHLPTDSDTQIVPP
-558 SDAIYFGPI
+558 SDAYYWGPI
-567 FAPDGNFIYFLKRES
+567 FAPDGNYVYFLKRES
-582 AGADEADLYRAPI
+582 AGADESDLYRAPI
-595 LGGTPQLT
+595 LGGTPQMT

-628 DADKFC
+628 EPGKFS
-634 LLTANA
+634 LLTAQT
-640 DGSDERILVKGPLI
+640 DGSDEKLLVAGPI
-654 EQPFYPAWTPDGKAI
+654 TEEPFGLAWARDGKAI
-669 AGVVYENSGE
+669 AGVVYQVGDE
-679 LSQIKMF
+679 LSRIEMF
-686 DAASGKESKLAGFK
+686 DVASGKSTTLAGFT
-700 DYAPSFLTWLPSGEG
+700 DFAASALVWMPDGDG
-715 MLLTAEARGSG
+715 MLLTAESRGTG
-726 FIRQQIGYF
+726 FIRDQIGYL
-735 SSDEP
+735 EK
-740 GIRFVTQDTNNYITL
+740 GETKIRLVTQDTNSYKTL

-760 GKTLSA
+760 GKILSA
-766 IQRHVNYGFFNFNA
+766 VQAKISNSFYEFPASGAPTGNA
-780 AAAMAGRP
+780 PGASASAVPVAA
-788 PDVTGIRQER
+788 VTQER
-798 DIYGFNWAPDG
+798 DVYGFNWAPD
-809 ALYVNDG
+809 AKLLVNDG
-816 GKLLRVNADGS
+816 GKLLRISASG
-827 GDETVLVNEADTV
+827 GDEAVLLSEANTVMA
-840 LGLPASCANGKY
+840 LPASCTNGKY
-852 IVFTWAGYHNSTA
+852 IVFTWAGYHGSPF
-865 ANIWRVNAD
+865 ANIWRVDSD
-874 GRDPK
+874 GTNPK
-879 QITDEHDLRA
+879 QITNERDIRG
-889 PVCSADGQWV
+889 PVCSPDGKWV

-905 SLEIKR
+905 SHEIKQ
-911 APIEGGKAEVV
+911 APMDGGKTEVV
-922 PGTKIADAELDDTPV
+922 PGTNIPDADLDTTDV
-937 AISPDGQWLAFSI
+937 SISPDGQWLAFSI
-950 HTEPEGNETAHQT
+950 HVEPEGNETAHQT
-963 KIVLLNLAQNGG
+963 KIVLLNL
-975 TGGDAGGTANSAGA
+975 
-989 SASGGKADGAS
+989 
-1000 GAQNKGAGAAARA
+1000 GAAA
-1013 GKGADASEGA
+1013 G
-1023 GVGKGAGG
+1023 GG
-1031 AENKSGA
+1031 A
-1038 AAAGAADKK
+1038 
-1047 GGSNA
+1047 
-1052 SAGASATNPITRIIK
+1052 NPATRIIK

-1098 LQPLDG
+1098 LQPLD
-1104 GASAG
+1104 ASASAA

-1114 FTTDL
+1114 FTSDL